1 MMDGIILYSIGGNF
15 MGSVDIRCKVS
26 TDADDVDIFL
36 SNFVSAFGF
45 FFEAFLLQLY
55 ALI

>member
-1 MMDGIILYSIGGNF
+1 LTLDVRFQLTLMMLIFFYLILCQPL
-15 MGSVDIRCKVS
+15 D
-26 TDADDVDIFL
+26 
-36 SNFVSAFGF
+36 F